1 MKIAADDPDYT
12 DLRKRVDNRRTERG
26 RTEDVA
32 MVDVMVRRL
41 GPVRGLFALA
51 TIIFLR
57 VTSLGAQATTGSI
70 EGRVATADS
79 GSMASVDV
87 RDQSTGTVRHATAD
101 RRGHYR
107 VLALEPGMYEVTA
120 RALSF
125 GPQTQTGVAVVLGE
139 RTKVD
144 FALEHGPTELAPTVI
159 TASHSV
165 DIGRSDVGTA
175 VTLEQI
181 AKLPLNSRNVL
192 DATVVAPG
200 IRSYAIE
207 SGRSLPAAGALS
219 TPRFVNFYLDGAEW
233 KGIATGNLV
242 GFPQTGSL
250 IPQDAIREL
259 RVLLNPYDAELARGG
274 SWVISAVTKQGGN
287 ELHGSLFD
295 FGQSRALIAK
305 GTFQAEKPDYRRQ
318 QIGGTLRGPL
328 VKGHLFFAASYEGQN
343 TDNFI
348 TVVPGRPAVNPA
360 IWDQYAGTFRAP
372 TRNHTG
378 NLRLTAPLGR
388 HSLDATWVGRDL
400 STETA
405 FGVQV
410 AGVMFGHDAGLVGH
424 YRTTSVDVRDTYARG
439 ALVNELAAHVLTTAQ
454 EDAPI
459 GPGRTLNYPSLQRG
473 IAGYPV
479 ITFERHVGVSNKST
493 FAFDALGG
501 QHLLKVG
508 LELTSIHGAGYQ
520 PSSADGFFMFTSDTS
535 TQPQTARIGVGYT
548 DTSGTADAHS
558 SANRSVTGL
567 WLQDEFRPSETLTLT
582 AGVRYDAEIG
592 GLDQGKHEPWAR
604 DTTLRRVVGDYYLN
618 DGDRKNDL
626 NNFAPRVAA
635 TWNVGANGR
644 TFLRTGYG
652 VMYDRIPAFGVFGER
667 LAWQWRVYGF
677 TRPGTTDPAELRRRV
692 LAGGINSAPNLT
704 LLPDRLET
712 PSNRQWSLGI
722 GSRLSEHTTL
732 NVDYLDQHLRDVYVT
747 VKANLVDP
755 VTHVRPLT
763 ARYGDILLWGD
774 FGDATYRGL
783 LTSLAFDRAATHL
796 TAAYT
801 LSWSRSEF
809 GQVMNS
815 DYPDSADYGMQR
827 SEADERHRLVLS
839 GVMDIPFAMQLSGIA
854 VIASP
859 RPFLVIAGSDV
870 NLNGSKLDDWPGG
883 QRTAYHGGWNNWYR
897 TLDLRLAKSIHVAKG
912 ALAITGDVFNV
923 LNTSNHSEYQGTEN
937 LTGYGHAV
945 GDYARREAQLGAR
958 YSF

>member
-1 MKIAADDPDYT
+1 MAAGH
-12 DLRKRVDNRRTERG
+12 R
-26 RTEDVA
+26 
-32 MVDVMVRRL
+32 
-41 GPVRGLFALA
+41 LFALA
-51 TIIFLR
+51 VVVLVR
-57 VTSLGAQATTGSI
+57 ASSLAAQATTGSV
-70 EGRVATADS
+70 EGTVVTTA
-79 GSMASVDV
+79 GSSLAAQVDV
-87 RDQSTGTVRHATAD
+87 RDQSTGAVRRAATD
-101 RRGHYR
+101 RRGRYR
-107 VLALEPGMYEVTA
+107 VLALGPGLYDVTA
-120 RALSF
+120 RALGF
-125 GPQTQTGVAVVLGE
+125 APQARTGVAVVLGE
-139 RTKVD
+139 RTTLD
-144 FALEHGPTELAPTVI
+144 FALGEAATELTPTVI
-159 TASHSV
+159 VATRRA
-165 DIGRSDVGTA
+165 DIARTDIATA
-175 VTLEQI
+175 VTAQQI
-181 AKLPLNSRNVL
+181 ASLPLNSRSVL

-200 IRSYAIE
+200 IRSYATE
-207 SGRSLPAAGALS
+207 GGRSLPAAGALS
-219 TPRFVNFYLDGAEW
+219 APRFVNFYLDGTEW
-233 KGIATGNLV
+233 KGIGTGNLV

-305 GTFQAEKPDYRRQ
+305 GTFQAEKADYRRQ
-318 QIGGTLRGPL
+318 QMGGTLRGPL

-348 TVVPGRPAVNPA
+348 SVVPGRPAVNPA

-378 NLRLTAPLGR
+378 TLRLTAPLGH

-410 AGVMFGHDAGLVGH
+410 AGVLFGHDAGLVGH

-459 GPGRTLNYPSLQRG
+459 GPGRTLRYPSLQRG
-473 IAGYPV
+473 IAAYPV

-508 LELTSIHGAGYQ
+508 LDLTSIHGAGFQ

-548 DTSGTADAHS
+548 DTSGTANAHS
-558 SANRSVTGL
+558 SANRSETGA
-567 WLQDEFRPSETLTLT
+567 WLQDEFRPSESLTLT

-592 GLDQGKHEPWAR
+592 GLDQGKREPWAR
-604 DTTLRRVVGDYYLN
+604 DTTLQRVVGDYYLN

-635 TWNVGANGR
+635 TWNVGGNGR

-652 VMYDRIPAFGVFGER
+652 IMYERIPAFGVFSER
-667 LAWQWRVYGF
+667 LGWQWRVYSF

-692 LAGGINSAPNLT
+692 LAGGINSAPNLV

-747 VKANLVDP
+747 VRENVADP
-755 VTHVRPLT
+755 VTRVRPLT

-774 FGDATYRGL
+774 FGDATYRGV
-783 LTSLAFDRAATHL
+783 LTSLVFDRAATHL

-854 VIASP
+854 VLASP
-859 RPFLVIAGSDV
+859 RPFLVISGPDV
-870 NLNGSKLDDWPGG
+870 NLNGTNADDWPSG
-883 QRTAYHGGWNNWYR
+883 QRTAYRGGSNNWYR
-897 TLDLRLAKSIHVAKG
+897 TLDLRLAKSIHIGQG
-912 ALAITGDVFNV
+912 ALAITADIFNV
-923 LNTSNHSEYQGTEN
+923 LNTANHSEYQGTEN
-937 LTGYGHAV
+937 LPHYGHAI
-945 GDYARREAQLGAR
+945 GDYARRQAQLGAR

>member
-1 MKIAADDPDYT
+1 MLNA
-12 DLRKRVDNRRTERG
+12 L
-26 RTEDVA
+26 
-32 MVDVMVRRL
+32 VRRL
-41 GPVRGLFALA
+41 GPVRRLLALA
-51 TIIFLR
+51 AIAFLR

-70 EGRVATADS
+70 EGRVATTDS
-79 GSMASVDV
+79 GSTASVDV
-87 RDQSTGTVRHATAD
+87 RDQSTGTVRHATSD

-107 VLALEPGMYEVTA
+107 VLALEPGVYEVTA
-120 RALSF
+120 RALGF
-125 GPQTQTGVAVVLGE
+125 APQRQTGVVVVLGE
-139 RTKVD
+139 RTKLD
-144 FALEHGPTELAPTVI
+144 FALETGPTELAPTVI
-159 TASHSV
+159 IASRPV
-165 DIGRSDVGTA
+165 DIARSDVGMAITP
-175 VTLEQI
+175 EQI
-181 AKLPLNSRNVL
+181 TNLPLNSRNVL
-192 DATVVAPG
+192 DATVIAPG
-200 IRSYAIE
+200 IRSYATE
-207 SGRSLPAAGALS
+207 GGRSLPAAGALS
-219 TPRFVNFYLDGAEW
+219 APRFVNFYLDGTEW
-233 KGIATGNLV
+233 KGIGTGNLV

-259 RVLLNPYDAELARGG
+259 RVLLNPYDAEFARGG

-295 FGQSRALIAK
+295 FGQGRALIAK
-305 GTFQAEKPDYRRQ
+305 GTFQAQKADYRRQ
-318 QIGGTLRGPL
+318 QMGGTLRGPL

-360 IWDQYAGTFRAP
+360 IWDEYAGTYRAP

-378 NLRLTAPLGR
+378 TFRLTAPVGY

-439 ALVNELAAHVLTTAQ
+439 ALVNELTAHVLTTAQ

-459 GPGRTLNYPSLQRG
+459 SPGRTLRYPSLQRG
-473 IAGYPV
+473 IAAYPV
-479 ITFERHVGVSNKST
+479 ITFERHAGVSNKST

-501 QHLLKVG
+501 QHLLKAG
-508 LELTSIHGAGYQ
+508 LDLTSIHGAGFQ
-520 PSSADGFFMFTSDTS
+520 PSNADGFFMFTSDTS

-548 DTSGTADAHS
+548 DTSATADAHS
-558 SANRSVTGL
+558 SANRWATGA
-567 WLQDEFRPSETLTLT
+567 WLQDEFRPGESLTLT

-592 GLDQGKHEPWAR
+592 GLGQGKHEPWAR
-604 DTTLRRVVGDYYLN
+604 DTTLQRVVGDYYLN

-635 TWNVGANGR
+635 TWNVGGSGR
-644 TFLRTGYG
+644 TFLRAGYG
-652 VMYDRIPAFGVFGER
+652 IMYERIPAFGTFAER
-667 LAWQWRVYGF
+667 LGWQWRVYSF

-692 LAGGINSAPNLT
+692 LAGGINAAPNLV

-732 NVDYLDQHLRDVYVT
+732 NVDYVDQHLRDVYVT
-747 VKANLVDP
+747 VRENVANP
-755 VTHVRPLT
+755 VTRVRPLT

-774 FGDATYRGL
+774 FGDATYRGV
-783 LTSLAFDRAATHL
+783 LTSLAFDREATHL

-815 DYPDSADYGMQR
+815 DYPDSVDYKMQR
-827 SEADERHRLVLS
+827 SEADERHRMVIS

-854 VIASP
+854 VVASP
-859 RPFLVIAGSDV
+859 RPFLVISGPDV
-870 NLNGSKLDDWPGG
+870 NLNGTNADDWPGG
-883 QRTAYHGGWNNWYR
+883 QRTAYRGGSNNWYR
-897 TLDLRLAKSIHVAKG
+897 TLDLGLSKSIHIGQG
-912 ALAITGDVFNV
+912 ALAITAEVFNV
-923 LNTSNHSEYQGTEN
+923 LNTGNHSEYQGTEN
-937 LTGYGHAV
+937 LAHFGHAV
-945 GDYARREAQLGAR
+945 GDYARRQGQLGAR